1 MWLNGRKIGFHAGE
15 YLPVRVPAQGRAPG
29 VNRLIVRVDNRR
41 NGGDLPPGNGGW
53 WNYGGINQ
61 EVYLRSVQIAD
72 MSPVVIRPILP
83 CPTCA
88 AQIQE
93 QVTVRNVT
101 NAAQTLNL
109 HGSYG
114 RHGAELRRAHDRRPA
129 ARGWPGRR

>member
-1 MWLNGRKIGFHAGE
+1 M
-15 YLPVRVPAQGRAPG
+15 RAG
-29 VNRLIVRVDNRR
+29 VNRLVVRVDNRR
-41 NGGDLPPGNGGW
+41 DGGDLPPGNGGW

-101 NAAQTLNL
+101 GAAQTLAL
-109 HGSYG
+109 HGTYG
-114 RHGAELRRAHDRRPA
+114 SAALNFGGHTLA
-129 ARGWPGRR
+129 ARGHVGGPGDGDDPRPASVVADRPVPVPRRR